1 MARTNKRKQQQKQK
15 AVSAPEAPA
24 PKKSRRDLLAWA
36 GVGVLGI
43 GVLGGGGAW
52 AVTSFSRSVQERDL
66 ERIGQGTPAIV
77 QIHDPQCPI
86 CNALQREAR
95 KALSQMEGEQPV
107 YLVADLTQT
116 PGAIFAQVQS
126 VQHVTLLL
134 FDAQG
139 NRVETLTGSRTR
151 NELIPQFERLMR
163 ASR

>member
-36 GVGVLGI
+36 GVGALGI

-116 PGAIFAQVQS
+116 AGAIFAQVQS

-151 NELIPQFERLMR
+151 DELMPQFERLMR
-163 ASR
+163 AAK